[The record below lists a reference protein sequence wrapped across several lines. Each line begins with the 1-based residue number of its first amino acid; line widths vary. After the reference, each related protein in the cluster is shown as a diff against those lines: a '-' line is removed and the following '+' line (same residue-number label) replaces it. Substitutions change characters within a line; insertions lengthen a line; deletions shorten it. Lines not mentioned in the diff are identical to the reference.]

1 MRAVVQ
7 RVLSGKVS
15 VAGGDKLELLGAI
28 GPGLVVLL
36 GVAVDDTPQDARY
49 LAEKIVSLRIFND
62 FNGKLNRSTLELKL
76 PILSVSQ
83 FTLFGDC
90 RHGRRPSFTE
100 AAPPELGERLYD
112 LFCETVQ
119 SLGVEVIKGRFRSNM
134 IVEINNDGPVTLLLD
149 SKKRF

>member
-1 MRAVVQ
+1 MRAVIQ

-15 VAGGDKLELLGAI
+15 VDEGDKIELLGAI

-36 GVAVDDTPQDARY
+36 GVGMDDTPKDAHY
-49 LAEKIVSLRIFND
+49 LAEKVVTLRIFND
-62 FNGKLNRSTLELKL
+62 SAGKLNRSTLELKL

-90 RHGRRPSFTE
+90 RNGRRPSFSG
-100 AAPPELGERLYD
+100 AAPPKPGEQLYN
-112 LFCETVQ
+112 LFCEAVQ
-119 SLGVEVIKGRFRSNM
+119 SFGVEVIKGRFRSKM

-149 SKKRF
+149 SKKQF